1 MFFVLFL
8 VLEPTSMPSGSFT
21 VNIDLNTQSTTES
34 LMEKPNS
41 LTSNIKSA
49 TTKINAHQVDKMKS
63 TGRKRRKRP
72 RKQVQLKQRSMI
84 GESSQ
89 IEEQIDDT
97 SEEDDDEEEN
107 TKIY

>member
-1 MFFVLFL
+1 
-8 VLEPTSMPSGSFT
+8 MPPGSFT
-21 VNIDLNTQSTTES
+21 VNIDLNTQPTTES

-49 TTKINAHQVDKMKS
+49 TTKINAQTKS

-72 RKQVQLKQRSMI
+72 RKQVQLKQRSTI

-89 IEEQIDDT
+89 IDDT
-97 SEEDDDEEEN
+97 TDEDDEEEEDEEEEN